1 MTDLFQHVQTEE
13 RCLLS
18 SVSEELQ
25 DWEPHTFQS
34 IEEEVTSLD
43 PSQSGILHQSELTY
57 LFLRLQMP
65 LKLSTLACVF
75 RSFSDARD
83 PEQVL
88 LFSSEPLRIIAN
100 ICIQLVT
107 VQFHLNSTK

>member
-43 PSQSGILHQSELTY
+43 PSQSGILHQSELTF

-88 LFSSEPLRIIAN
+88 LRITAN
-100 ICIQLVT
+100 IVIQLVT
-107 VQFHLNSTK
+107 VQFQGHLHSTK